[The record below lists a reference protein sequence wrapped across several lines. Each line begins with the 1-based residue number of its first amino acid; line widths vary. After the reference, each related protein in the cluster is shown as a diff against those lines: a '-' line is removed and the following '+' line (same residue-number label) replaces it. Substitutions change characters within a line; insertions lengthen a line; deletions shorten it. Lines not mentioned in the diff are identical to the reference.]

1 MNKLILEVQEQI
13 KKERADAK
21 TEQEKKYVR
30 TMLGVIEGKKDRIER
45 LQRDI
50 KKVEKMM
57 EDKDYSSM
65 KPVTTRNINVMG
77 QSFTYTST
85 GDRLVM
91 GL

>member
-65 KPVTTRNINVMG
+65 KPVRQNYIKFYGNNKIW
-77 QSFTYTST
+77 TYS
-85 GDRLVM
+85 V
-91 GL
+91 

>member
-57 EDKDYSSM
+57 EDKDYSSAGRTIRLRCSE
-65 KPVTTRNINVMG
+65 KRRKTPVKRMDI
-77 QSFTYTST
+77 
-85 GDRLVM
+85 
-91 GL
+91 